1 MERHECAHQVSRRFV
16 DMVSK
21 LLDRGSKAG
30 VFRPD
35 IDPVQL
41 NITIAAIGYYYPTNR
56 HRGSIIFKRAFMASE
71 ALSARLQFNV
81 DTIVRLVCR
90 QVERTITTAGVSLV
104 EKTAAQEL
112 TIIPTRLFSCP
123 YFQENKRL
131 PVPASPEQHLV
142 AIQCPRPVNR
152 H

>member
-1 MERHECAHQVSRRFV
+1 MKDSEIIHQVSRRFV

-41 NITIAAIGYYYPTNR
+41 NITIAAIGYYYLTNR
-56 HRGSIIFKRAFMASE
+56 YTGSIIFERDFMASE
-71 ALSARLQFNV
+71 ALCARLQFNV

-90 QVERTITTAGVSLV
+90 
-104 EKTAAQEL
+104 
-112 TIIPTRLFSCP
+112 
-123 YFQENKRL
+123 
-131 PVPASPEQHLV
+131 
-142 AIQCPRPVNR
+142 
-152 H
+152 